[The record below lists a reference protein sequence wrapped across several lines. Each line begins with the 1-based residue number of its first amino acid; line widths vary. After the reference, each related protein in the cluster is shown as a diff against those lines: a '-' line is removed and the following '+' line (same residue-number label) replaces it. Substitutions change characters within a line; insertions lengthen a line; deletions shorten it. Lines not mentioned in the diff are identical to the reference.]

1 VPQGHSLWSVPIV
14 KVLVGSRGSRKMGRK
29 CLRDNLPRRHG
40 SDLEGEHMKDKGTC
54 PYCQKEFEVS
64 EYGKELDCP
73 NCGRKIDVFP
83 DSVWLDTKWGMI
95 GVPVS
100 ILSLITK

>member
-1 VPQGHSLWSVPIV
+1 
-14 KVLVGSRGSRKMGRK
+14 
-29 CLRDNLPRRHG
+29 
-40 SDLEGEHMKDKGTC
+40 MKDKGTC
-54 PYCQKEFEVS
+54 PYCQKEFKVS

-100 ILSLITK
+100 ILSLITKFGRSYRKNRRK